1 MSQPVW
7 NTPAGSIG
15 SFPASLPLLFEF
27 SASAVLPAISVTYT
41 LISGSLPTGITL
53 SNHGLLSGTPGIV
66 TGDTSSAFTIR
77 ATDNLQNI
85 RDRTFSM
92 VISGSAIPQFTT
104 PNGSILSTQDSIWIQ
119 YPITYSNPETNNP
132 VIIQIRE
139 GALPP
144 GLEIDS
150 LGVIRGYAHPPTVIL
165 TNPSVVT
172 NSTQTVQSNNTIL
185 VTSTIGFYPGR
196 PVVFS
201 GTVFG
206 DLVAGQVY
214 YVKSVVSS
222 TTFTVSVTQNGST
235 FLLLNGTG
243 SMTVTLP
250 QVSVGNPTIRTY
262 NFTLGLSS
270 PLGNSLGNYSITVIN
285 QNTPV
290 SQGGPGKPNN
300 SRLPV
305 VLNTRPLTYNLHNSD
320 PYYGYYILPPIA
332 PTQFAN
338 MGNFKSGE
346 YFAFKIIGN
355 DFDSNPIA
363 YSFANL
369 PNGLTG
375 NSQTGWITGYP
386 ALTSDGVSN
395 YNFSVS
401 VYKTGATYY
410 ASPYFNFTFNLQKNV
425 TGVIDWISDSNLG
438 QLLNGNISTLFVKAL
453 SDVEL
458 SYRLVS
464 GALPPNLSVASNG
477 EIIGRVADQ
486 PTDTYLNV
494 GDTSSYTFTIQAYSS
509 KFSAVVSSKTFTV
522 SVLQE
527 FGQPTDTLYIKATPS
542 INDRNILATLL
553 DNDTLI
559 PTNYLYRNGDQYFG
573 KATNVIYEH
582 AYGIY
587 ASDIQEYLKAI
598 TKNHYWRNITL
609 GELKTAVARDDA
621 GNILYEV
628 VYSEVIDNLVNP
640 QGVSIQKEIYWDR
653 LIDLGQGPWYTSST
667 SIHASWINQLGQ
679 DYYTSL
685 TPGYARLLYPN
696 SLYNM
701 RNQVA
706 SVVGQEYNSKLLPLW
721 MTSQQANGSTLGY
734 TQAWVICY
742 TKPGFSETIK
752 TNIET
757 DWKDPV
763 GNLYTLNLINFEIDR
778 FSVDKS
784 ATYNYDNNTNPAS
797 WIGLPSAT
805 PVPNPL
811 DSKDFYV
818 LFPRQTILPNE
829 NQYKY

>member
-15 SFPASLPLLFEF
+15 SFPALLPILFEF
-27 SASAVLPAISVTYT
+27 SASAVLPATSVTYT
-41 LISGSLPTGITL
+41 LLSGSIPTGITL
-53 SNHGLLSGTPGIV
+53 RSSGLLSGTPGIV
-66 TGDTSSAFTIR
+66 TGDTLSIFTIR
-77 ATDNLQNI
+77 ATDNVGNI
-85 RDRTFSM
+85 RDRTFSLI
-92 VISGSAIPQFTT
+92 ISGSAIPQFTT
-104 PNGSILSTQDSIWIQ
+104 PNGSILSTQDSIWVQ
-119 YPITYSNPETNNP
+119 LPITYSNPETDNP
-132 VIIQIRE
+132 VIVQIRE

-150 LGVIRGYAHPPTVIL
+150 LGVIRGYAKPPIVTL
-165 TNPSVVT
+165 TNPSVIT
-172 NSTQTVQSNNTIL
+172 NSTQTNQSTNTIL

-201 GTVFG
+201 GTIFG
-206 DLVAGQVY
+206 DLVADQVY
-214 YVKSVVSS
+214 YVKSILSS
-222 TTFTVSVTQNGST
+222 TTFTISVTQNGST
-235 FLLLNGTG
+235 FYLLNGSG

-250 QVSVGNPTIRTY
+250 AVSVGNPTIRTY
-262 NFTLGLSS
+262 NFTLGLTS
-270 PLGNSLGNYSITVIN
+270 PLGNALANYSITVIN

-290 SQGGPGKPNN
+290 NQGGPGKPAN

-305 VLNTRPLTYNLHNSD
+305 ILNTRPLTYNLHNND
-320 PYYGYYILPPIA
+320 PFYGYYILPPIA

-355 DFDSNPIA
+355 DFDGNPIG

-375 NSQTGWITGYP
+375 DIHTGWITGYP

-401 VYKTGATYY
+401 VYKTGATFY

-425 TGVIDWISDSNLG
+425 TGVINWISDSDLG
-438 QLLNGNISTLFVKAL
+438 QVLNGNISTLFVKAI
-453 SDVEL
+453 SDVAL
-458 SYRLVS
+458 SYRLVD

-477 EIIGRVADQ
+477 EIVGRVADQ
-486 PTDTYLNV
+486 PTNTYLNV
-494 GDTSSYTFTIQAYSS
+494 GDTSSYAFTVQAYSE
-509 KFSAVVSSKTFTV
+509 KFSPVQSSKTFTV

-527 FGQPTDTLYIKATPS
+527 FGQPTDILYIKATPS
-542 INDRNILATLL
+542 TTDRNILTTLL
-553 DNDTLI
+553 DNDALI
-559 PTNYLYRNGDQYFG
+559 PTDYLYRNGDQYFG
-573 KATNVIYEH
+573 KATSVIYEH

-587 ASDIQEYLKAI
+587 ASDIQQYLQAI

-609 GELKTAVARDDA
+609 GELKTAVAKDDA

-628 VYSEVIDNLVNP
+628 VYSEVIDNLINP
-640 QGVSIQKEIYWDR
+640 QGVSIQSQIYWPR
-653 LIDLGQGPWYTSST
+653 LIDLGKGPWYTSST

-696 SLYNM
+696 SLPNM

-721 MTSQQANGSTLGY
+721 MTSQQVNGSTTGY
-734 TQAWVICY
+734 VPAWVICY

-752 TNIET
+752 SNIENN
-757 DWKDPV
+757 W
-763 GNLYTLNLINFEIDR
+763 GYTLNQINFEIDR

-784 ATYNYDNNTNPAS
+784 ATYNYDNNTSPAS
-797 WIGLPSAT
+797 WTSLPSAAPT
-805 PVPNPL
+805 PNPL